1 VAWADDFGGLPV
13 TRDTRTALAG
23 LVAALEQ
30 RGCTV
35 AQRLPDS
42 FEFPDLWETYG
53 ELRQCEVGGAMS
65 PELEEECAAIF
76 GVNAAS
82 DDPELRGMARRLN
95 ATLRQYTDTLTK
107 RDAYI
112 AAVERFFETWDA
124 LLCPVTVGPAFPHC
138 TPGTLI
144 DVDGQPVPYRM
155 GGTGYT
161 SPFNLTGHPVVV
173 LPLARSAEG
182 LPIGVQ
188 VVGQRWGEM
197 KLLAIAEQLAEI
209 TGPFQRPPGY

>member
-1 VAWADDFGGLPV
+1 VKGVIDP
-13 TRDTRTALAG
+13 
-23 LVAALEQ
+23 
-30 RGCTV
+30 
-35 AQRLPDS
+35 
-42 FEFPDLWETYG
+42 G
-53 ELRQCEVGGAMS
+53 EVLKPAKLLSEKEM
-65 PELEEECAAIF
+65 
-76 GVNAAS
+76 
-82 DDPELRGMARRLN
+82 RGMARRRN

-112 AAVERFFETWDA
+112 TAVERFFETWDA

-138 TPGTLI
+138 APGTPI
-144 DVDGQPVPYRM
+144 DVDGQPVPYRL

-188 VVGQRWGEM
+188 VVGQRWSEM
-197 KLLAIAEQLAEI
+197 KLLAIAEQLTEL